1 MTEKDLLIQEQSR
14 RIDGYKMAISTI
26 EDRLRDLFVLEQP
39 ESISEMIVGQ
49 LIEYCKE
56 LKK

>member
-14 RIDGYKMAISTI
+14 RIDEYKMAIYTI
-26 EDRLRDLFVLEQP
+26 EDRLRDLFVLEPP
-39 ESISEMIVGQ
+39 ESISEMIVKQ
-49 LIEYCKE
+49 LIEYCEE

>member
-14 RIDGYKMAISTI
+14 RIDEYKMAISTI
-26 EDRLRDLFVLEQP
+26 EDRLRDLFVLEPP
-39 ESISEMIVGQ
+39 ESISEIIVRQ
-49 LIEYCKE
+49 LIDYCKG